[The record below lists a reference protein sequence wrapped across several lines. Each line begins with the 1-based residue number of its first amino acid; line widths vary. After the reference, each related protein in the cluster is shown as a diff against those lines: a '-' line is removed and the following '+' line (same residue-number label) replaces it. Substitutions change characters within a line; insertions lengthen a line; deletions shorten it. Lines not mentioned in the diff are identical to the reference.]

1 MRFLPILAVLLAGPI
16 PPASA
21 QIWVKHPDAPQAAS
35 PEATAETQD
44 PQDMGP
50 QGDGTMS
57 TATDAA
63 MPKAAPPRGPGS
75 SLGGSGDTGT
85 DSIGIL
91 PARDTGFGRATWRYT
106 SFGTVVSLME
116 KLPERIDSAA
126 SHELAKNLL
135 VSIADA
141 PTGDDGGSGLLTLRV
156 RKLLAMGNVADA
168 AALARAAPGLPDDAQ
183 LAHLEVEA
191 ELLAGQ
197 VESACIDLRSFA
209 AVLTDPVS
217 QSALALCR
225 QNAGETF
232 DDGLPP
238 IDVQSLGAAARISGS
253 PLAADPR
260 NSPPPHLV
268 AAAMDT
274 QNDPGLR
281 LENAFAAGRASAL
294 TGEFLAKLFAAS
306 PSAGLLAEGGAPSD
320 GAGAAALY
328 QAIAQDSTIEQKLTL
343 VERGVLSPLGV
354 SDKVGVAMASPLHA
368 FQPVPE
374 LGTVAQRF
382 AILFYTIGDI
392 EAATPWAELADADGK
407 PALLW
412 PYRVLIKQADMTG
425 IGDWEE
431 ASGLDAPHLA
441 RVLMILSAFGITKPP
456 AGTTRIA
463 GDDRPEAPFAE
474 LLGMDQ
480 SAKDLHVGETVLRA
494 LTVLG
499 REGPAQ
505 AHPLTLRRVLAD
517 LEQVSLHNEAR
528 ALAFEAITAAIFDGK
543 QAGTGQNSS
552 GQNGTGQLGSL
563 KYGAGP

>member
-1 MRFLPILAVLLAGPI
+1 MRFLPILAVLLAGPMTT
-16 PPASA
+16 ASA
-21 QIWVKHPDAPQAAS
+21 QIWAKHPDAPPAAS
-35 PEATAETQD
+35 PEAAGGTQD
-44 PQDMGP
+44 AGP
-50 QGDGTMS
+50 PSDVTMS

-63 MPKAAPPRGPGS
+63 MPKAAPPPGPGS

-91 PARDTGFGRATWRYT
+91 PARDTGFGRTTWRYT
-106 SFGTVVSLME
+106 PFRTVVSLME
-116 KLPERIDSAA
+116 RLPERIDSAA

-168 AALARAAPGLPDDAQ
+168 AALARAAPGLPDDTQ

-197 VESACIDLRSFA
+197 VESACIDLRSFT

-217 QSALALCR
+217 QAALTLCR
-225 QNAGETF
+225 QNAGETI
-232 DDGLPP
+232 DGGLPP
-238 IDVQSLGAAARISGS
+238 IDVQSLGGAARIGGS

-260 NSPPPHLV
+260 NSPLPHLV
-268 AAAMDT
+268 AAALDP
-274 QNDPGLR
+274 QNDPALR

-306 PSAGLLAEGGAPSD
+306 PSAGLVAEGGAPAD
-320 GAGAAALY
+320 GAGAASLY
-328 QAIAQDSTIEQKLTL
+328 QAIAQDSAIEQKLAL
-343 VERGVLSPLGV
+343 AERGVLSPLGV
-354 SDKVGVAMASPLHA
+354 SDKVGVAMVSPLRA

-374 LGTVAQRF
+374 LGTVAQRL
-382 AILFYTIGDI
+382 AVLFYTIGDI
-392 EAATPWAELADADGK
+392 EAATPWAELADADGN

-412 PYRVLIKQADMTG
+412 PYRVLIKQTDMTG
-425 IGDWEE
+425 IGDWEQ
-431 ASGLDAPHLA
+431 ASGLDAPHQA

-463 GDDRPEAPFAE
+463 GDDRPEAPFTE

-499 REGPAQ
+499 REGPAR

-517 LEQVSLHNEAR
+517 LDQVSLHNEAR

-543 QAGTGQNSS
+543 QPGTGQNNS
-552 GQNGTGQLGSL
+552 GQIGSL